1 MCYAI
6 CCQFYLQRETL
17 WNVNVN
23 QELYFSY
30 TVNKYFV
37 IKEKSLAWGQQM
49 GTSDWGQGGGSSAP
63 GSGEIVQGQFM
74 CENITPINLPEPTEL
89 KTNHIQKRVVSPQ
102 QS

>member
-1 MCYAI
+1 MNSLDLI
-6 CCQFYLQRETL
+6 TK
-17 WNVNVN
+17 
-23 QELYFSY
+23 LYKPYRITKKGKCTIINSMDGD
-30 TVNKYFV
+30 FV
-37 IKEKSLAWGQQM
+37 IKEKNLAWGQQM